1 MFRIN
6 LRELKMPNSR
16 EGNISEKIEWI
27 CEALGL
33 TNNRDKDKTSVKIM
47 ELLLNSSKKN
57 QAIRSEEI
65 SISLNIA
72 RSTALHHLEK
82 YESSGIV
89 IKRNGFA
96 LKGNSMEEIIDEI
109 ELDIQRALKRI
120 KKVARDID
128 KSLGL

>member
-1 MFRIN
+1 
-6 LRELKMPNSR
+6 MPNSR